1 MKRNYERL
9 LKPARK
15 DENYVLNLPTLKSV
29 VDEIEDDEDG
39 EPMYQG
45 QKVKRYLQEKRFI
58 KDHAVHII
66 ERIILSIEER
76 YGKVSSEE
84 SVLPSKSKYEVSDE
98 GDSVIFDVCCIL
110 NTNVLPN
117 LEHAGDQDDDEDLL
131 QVQLNAVKRVYDR
144 FSGMD
149 AFSSVTLDEIIDG
162 YIDVVCYG
170 NRYFNLVKT
179 NPLDLWCLLGEI
191 SSTVK
196 TDWKGLMLIIEL
208 CLCVPFSNATLE
220 RFFSHMKLVKNEKRN

>member
-1 MKRNYERL
+1 M
-9 LKPARK
+9 
-15 DENYVLNLPTLKSV
+15 S
-29 VDEIEDDEDG
+29 
-39 EPMYQG
+39 
-45 QKVKRYLQEKRFI
+45 
-58 KDHAVHII
+58 
-66 ERIILSIEER
+66 SIEER

-84 SVLPSKSKYEVSDE
+84 SVLPSKSKYEVSDEGDSVIFDVCCILNSDE

-131 QVQLNAVKRVYDR
+131 QVQLNAVKRVFDR

-162 YIDVVCYG
+162 YIDVVRYG

-179 NPLDLWCLLGEI
+179 NPLDLWCKLGEI

-196 TDWKGLMLIIEL
+196 TDWKGVMLIIEL
-208 CLCVPFSNATLE
+208 CLCVPFSL
-220 RFFSHMKLVKNEKRN
+220 